1 MTSNQA
7 TSHKNN
13 AVLGAVL
20 VALGVIF
27 LLRMTGLS
35 GWMHHILPQNWWALF
50 LLVPGG
56 IMLYRGWQAVQAGQ
70 GAERTVRTE
79 VAGGVMMALMG
90 IFFLFDLSFGLLMPV
105 VLVGAGAW
113 MLLRPVSAPAAGP
126 AE

>member
-7 TSHKNN
+7 KSHKNN

-35 GWMHHILPQNWWALF
+35 GWMHHLQPGNGWALF

-56 IMLYRGWQAVQAGQ
+56 IMLYRGWQAVRDGQ
-70 GAERTVRTE
+70 GADRTIRTE
-79 VAGGVMMALMG
+79 VAGGGMMVLMG
-90 IFFLFDLSFGLLMPV
+90 VFFLFDLSFGLLMPV

-113 MLLRPVSAPAAGP
+113 MLLRPAPAPGT